1 MFETAIA
8 LSLRFIMVVGVAQL
22 LLNVI
27 GANLYEV
34 RAVKR
39 QRRYRDHPYAR
50 RYRVR
55 PLVSVI
61 IVSHNS
67 EQFIE
72 SCLNSVLKST
82 YRNLEVIVVDNVSDD
97 ATRQRV
103 ALVIAANPQHIVK
116 LFAKRVSNQNTRAAL
131 DGYKRY
137 GNGDLIMTLEAAQT
151 LDKATLMTAV
161 RYFSDDERLDTVT
174 PKLNVNAAFSSL
186 GVLQKYMAVLNSRSS
201 KARGVF
207 NIGRSV
213 DGPMMCRRAVFTTSV
228 ATGKL
233 SGRRQYADDVI
244 VNTRPPESFFQM
256 ISQNFNKTIKQSRV
270 NISLELNWSRPLD
283 WLFMMLAASTG
294 LAALL
299 VPLLAGYFIYLA
311 AVLQEP
317 TYLLVGC
324 GLLSLLLLFAIWE
337 DRQLRLY
344 QKLNYTLG
352 IPLTYGLYL
361 SVSVIQACAV
371 ITAILTPGKV
381 QRAA

>member
-1 MFETAIA
+1 MFETAIG
-8 LSLRFIMVVGVAQL
+8 LSLRFVMTVGAAQL

-39 QRRYRDHPYAR
+39 QQRYRDHPYAR

-61 IVSHNS
+61 IVSHNR

-72 SCLNSVLKST
+72 SCLNAVLKST

-97 ATRQRV
+97 ATRQR
-103 ALVIAANPQHIVK
+103 ASSVIAANPQHTVK
-116 LFAKRVSNQNTRAAL
+116 LFAKRVSTPNARAAL
-131 DGYKRY
+131 DGYKKY
-137 GNGDLIMTLEAAQT
+137 GHGDLIMTLEAAQT
-151 LDKATLMTAV
+151 PDKTALMTAV
-161 RYFSDDERLDTVT
+161 RYFYDNEQLGAVM
-174 PKLNVNAAFSSL
+174 PKLNVYAAFSSL
-186 GVLQKYMAVLNSRSS
+186 GVLQKYLAVLSARSS
-201 KARGVF
+201 KACGVF
-207 NIGRSV
+207 SIGCGV
-213 DGPMMCRRAVFTTSV
+213 DGPMIYRRTVFLTSL

-244 VNTRPPESFFQM
+244 VNTRPSESFFQM
-256 ISQNFNKTIKQSRV
+256 AGQNFNRIIKRSRF
-270 NISLELNWSRPLD
+270 NISLELSWSRPLD

-294 LAALL
+294 LAVLL
-299 VPLLAGYFIYLA
+299 LPLVTGYFIYLA

-337 DRQLRLY
+337 DRQLRPY

-361 SVSVIQACAV
+361 FVSVIQAGAV
-371 ITAILTPGKV
+371 IIAILSPRKV
-381 QRAA
+381 PRGA